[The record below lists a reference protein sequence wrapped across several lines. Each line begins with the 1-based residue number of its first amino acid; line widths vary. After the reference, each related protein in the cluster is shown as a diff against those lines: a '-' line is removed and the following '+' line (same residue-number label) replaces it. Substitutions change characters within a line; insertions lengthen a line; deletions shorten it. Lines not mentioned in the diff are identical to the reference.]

1 MTEIDKAYILRL
13 YAIHER
19 VMDAAHDLNIELI
32 DGEPLNNP
40 DSLIRI
46 ADDLDR
52 LTDEMEKIFAETL
65 TDEERDIPT
74 DEECAR
80 MVNVL
85 LGRESKNG

>member
-19 VMDAAHDLNIELI
+19 VTDAAHDLNELI
-32 DGEPLNNP
+32 DEEPLNNP